1 MRIPSVFKA
10 PETTVP
16 YFPLLSFSSEKP
28 ATVLHTV
35 RILGRVTLN
44 ALNLL
49 STLNVQLL
57 TGELLFFLLFKVIN

>member
-16 YFPLLSFSSEKP
+16 YFPLFSSPSEKP

-35 RILGRVTLN
+35 QILGRVTLN

-57 TGELLFFLLFKVIN
+57 TGELLFFSLFKVIN